1 MVFAQSSNQ
10 TLHEMLV
17 KLLNTQNPGVQ
28 AIGVSD
34 EMQTRTHASDIADD
48 FKWQK

>member
-10 TLHEMLV
+10 TLHDMLV
-17 KLLNTQNPGVQ
+17 KLLKQNPGVQ

-34 EMQTRTHASDIADD
+34 EMQTRTCASDVADD